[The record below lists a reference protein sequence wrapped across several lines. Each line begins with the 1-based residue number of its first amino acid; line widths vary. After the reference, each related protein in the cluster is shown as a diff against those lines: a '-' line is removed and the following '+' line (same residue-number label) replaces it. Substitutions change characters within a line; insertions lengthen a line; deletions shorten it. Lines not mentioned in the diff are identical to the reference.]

1 MSRWVAL
8 VFIMDAESIVATT
21 VAATAAI
28 IAASTA
34 AAAVAATPAAACS
47 ARSSRPGFVDR
58 QPAAIMVLAVKAH
71 DCCHGLL
78 VVLHLHDT
86 KTPAQ
91 CGLAVAQN
99 VRRRHRS
106 ILFEQ
111 FLQVFGCC
119 RVLEISNIKTL
130 RHRSRPKRL
139 STDILKWTHK

>member
-1 MSRWVAL
+1 VSRWVAL

-28 IAASTA
+28 TAASTA
-34 AAAVAATPAAACS
+34 TVAATPAAACS
-47 ARSSRPGFVDR
+47 ARGSRPGFVDR
-58 QPAAIMVLAVKAH
+58 QPAAIMVLAVKAL
-71 DCCHGLL
+71 DCRHGF
-78 VVLHLHDT
+78 VVVRHLHET
-86 KTPAQ
+86 KTPAPS
-91 CGLAVAQN
+91 GLAVAQN
-99 VRRRHRS
+99 LRRRHRS

>member
-28 IAASTA
+28 TA
-34 AAAVAATPAAACS
+34 ATAAVAATPTPAAACS
-47 ARSSRPGFVDR
+47 ARGSRPGFVDR
-58 QPAAIMVLAVKAH
+58 QPAAIMVLAVKAL
-71 DCCHGLL
+71 DCRHGF
-78 VVLHLHDT
+78 VVVRHLHET
-86 KTPAQ
+86 KTPAPS
-91 CGLAVAQN
+91 GLAVAQN
-99 VRRRHRS
+99 LRRRHRS

-111 FLQVFGCC
+111 FLQVFGCY